1 VIEKTGK
8 KRLIDK
14 ENNMSD
20 IQKKLEDY
28 LDEETLDEYLP
39 DDDVKMMDRM
49 IEFIMDLETES
60 LSEDQIDEVT
70 DLIDLVSDG
79 NIDEIF
85 DDDEIDEAVAA
96 KKVKIKASDKRK
108 RRIEYRRNRAAIKMK
123 AKKFRRTTKF
133 KQWKRLKKRKA
144 SSGKTA
150 RGKRIRKFL

>member
-108 RRIEYRRNRAAIKMK
+108 EEWNIVEIVLQLKSKLKSSDELLNSNNGKIEKEKGI
-123 AKKFRRTTKF
+123 FR
-133 KQWKRLKKRKA
+133 
-144 SSGKTA
+144 
-150 RGKRIRKFL
+150 